1 MDELIDKEYARK
13 CSYPEPEGRTW
24 YVPHQG
30 VLNHNKGKMRVVF
43 DCSSQYKGMSTNQNL
58 LSGPDLTNKL
68 INVLYRVKLKPV
80 AFMADIQTMYCQ
92 MKVPKSQRSYFRYFY
107 WKEGD
112 INSETVEQEMCVYL
126 FGAVSS
132 PSSTIYALKRTAVDN
147 SSSYSVDASETVT
160 KNFYVDESSE
170 IS

>member
-1 MDELIDKEYARK
+1 
-13 CSYPEPEGRTW
+13 
-24 YVPHQG
+24 
-30 VLNHNKGKMRVVF
+30 
-43 DCSSQYKGMSTNQNL
+43 
-58 LSGPDLTNKL
+58 
-68 INVLYRVKLKPV
+68 
-80 AFMADIQTMYCQ
+80 MADIQTMYCQ
-92 MKVPKSQRSYFRYFY
+92 MKVPKSQRSYLRYFY